1 MIDSIVSG
9 SALKA
14 DANGEVIAPS
24 HYYTQND
31 LPVPR
36 DSLVYSNIVDDF
48 KWNEKRTGLVKVGS
62 HDRDKEIQAASVGI
76 TPYDILERTQA
87 DFSKPAFHVTE
98 GVYAD
103 VSGMPE
109 TLADEKI
116 ILDNVDV
123 LKEAQNVQSN
133 LGQGQANDRGD
144 TAPVLGVSPV
154 AAGGVGEAVEKVEGE
169 KKADEKIGGKQ

>member
-1 MIDSIVSG
+1 MIDSMVPG

-14 DANGEVIAPS
+14 DANGEVIGPS

-31 LPVPR
+31 LPAPH

-48 KWNEKRTGLVKVGS
+48 KWNENRTALVKVGS
-62 HDRDKEIQAASVGI
+62 HDRDKEIQVASVGI

-87 DFSKPAFHVTE
+87 DFSKSAFHATE

-116 ILDNVDV
+116 ILDNVEA
-123 LKEAQNVQSN
+123 LKEAQYVPNS
-133 LGQGQANDRGD
+133 GQGQANDRGD

-154 AAGGVGEAVEKVEGE
+154 APGGVGEKAEKVEVE
-169 KKADEKIGGKQ
+169 KQADEEIGGK

>member
-1 MIDSIVSG
+1 MPESIKVDS
-9 SALKA
+9 
-14 DANGEVIAPS
+14 NGEVISPS

-31 LPVPR
+31 LPAPH

-48 KWNEKRTGLVKVGS
+48 KWNEKRTALVKVGS
-62 HDRDKEIQAASVGI
+62 HDRDKEIQAAVVGI

-87 DFSKPAFHVTE
+87 DFSKPAFHATE

-116 ILDNVDV
+116 ILDNVDA
-123 LKEAQNVQSN
+123 LKEMQNVQSN
-133 LGQGQANDRGD
+133 SGQGQADDRGG
-144 TAPVLGVSPV
+144 TAPVSGVSSG
-154 AAGGVGEAVEKVEGE
+154 ALCGVGEAVEKKVEAE
-169 KKADEKIGGKQ
+169 KKADDQIGGKQ